1 VNLKPKMTL
10 DKLQL
15 IATIVVS
22 SNFKI
27 RWLTWWNSGVH
38 MRSAL
43 HFPAT
48 PFSDK
53 DFESWLNQAVFW
65 AGISTTVRFLI
76 SIPRLSEL
84 NMCEALEFSS
94 SALTGSNF
102 CPAMIFLVNF
112 ILRLKGSC
120 RHRRGCLL

>member
-1 VNLKPKMTL
+1 MTL

-15 IATIVVS
+15 IATTVVS

-38 MRSAL
+38 TRSAL
-43 HFPAT
+43 YFPTT

-53 DFESWLNQAVFW
+53 DFESWLNRAAFW
-65 AGISTTVRFLI
+65 AGVSATIRFLI

-94 SALTGSNF
+94 LAPTGSNF
-102 CPAMIFLVNF
+102 YPAMIFLVNF
-112 ILRLKGSC
+112 MLCLKGCC